1 MTRTIRSRGDTIVE
15 VMVSMAVLAIVV
27 AATYS
32 LSTRSFQSGQDSQY
46 RDQAVS
52 LAQQQ
57 LELIKESDN
66 SNPQTITAYTNSPD
80 TAYCIDPATKARRPA
95 DQCTFN
101 NLYTVTYK
109 YISATD
115 TFQVAAAWDS
125 SNGTRQQATIYY
137 KPNDSFK
144 DALQPPCQLDT
155 DPLCSSTKTDVPA
168 VGVHSSPPNPV
179 IYGSAVTI
187 TWDYTNVQA
196 GSCVPSSS
204 PTNSAFNSVNPNS
217 VNSFTSSS
225 LPAGDDTF
233 MITCRDNANN
243 PVLGQVLVVIQKPSP
258 TVVTGGYTG
267 VTYYSATLYGSV
279 NGNGYP
285 AHYRFEYGT
294 TTAYGQYTNVTDT
307 GSGYATVSAYVGLAS
322 STTYH
327 YRICAY
333 NAYVLWTCGDDA
345 SLTTY
350 APPPSVVSFSANPSS
365 INYGGGSTLSWSS
378 SNASGCH
385 ISGVAVGTSG
395 NSYNVY
401 PTSTTTYSLY
411 CSNSAGTSS
420 GTSYATVT
428 VSQPLSFC
436 WNSAGPCGGYCYHI
450 TEPSDPDTWNDNY
463 LCANRNL
470 GLCWTHDGVPGDCNG
485 STPYC
490 TQWREDAD
498 PDTWGDNYLC
508 SPVNYGFRWNSAGP
522 IGGMNCIAT
531 YEAAEP
537 SSHTWG
543 DNYWCW
549 PTGI

>member
-1 MTRTIRSRGDTIVE
+1 MRYASRPLSGRAASYFRRIHKVGSSGDTIVE

-243 PVLGQVLVVIQKPSP
+243 PVLGQVLVVISQPKIDLF
-258 TVVTGGYTG
+258 TVNDVSGPGTVHIPYNTPVNVKWNSSGVTSCSASGPWSTGG
-267 VTYYSATLYGSV
+267 ATSGSV
-279 NGNGYP
+279 
-285 AHYRFEYGT
+285 
-294 TTAYGQYTNVTDT
+294 TTAAYTSNTTLGLTCTSST
-307 GSGYATVSAYVGLAS
+307 GSTVTSPNINV
-322 STTYH
+322 
-327 YRICAY
+327 
-333 NAYVLWTCGDDA
+333 VLITQ
-345 SLTTY
+345 
-350 APPPSVVSFSANPSS
+350 PPPVISAFN
-365 INYGGGSTLSWSS
+365 TWSEPNIFTNQGAPRWLFWN
-378 SNASGCH
+378 SNASSCYLSNYGW
-385 ISGVAVGTSG
+385 VNP
-395 NSYNVY
+395 NSYVYINVY
-401 PTSTTTYSLY
+401 PVTYTLTCYNATGQSSSANFAFNYYHSYFIAYQNARFDQYWPGWQWGPVGEGYYGIPGDTSALSAYGRVAVRDNSGHCHTFQNVNYWQLY
-411 CSNSAGTSS
+411 GWVEDYGLRNDNFGSADVGHD
-420 GTSYATVT
+420 
-428 VSQPLSFC
+428 
-436 WNSAGPCGGYCYHI
+436 CGG
-450 TEPSDPDTWNDNY
+450 N
-463 LCANRNL
+463 
-470 GLCWTHDGVPGDCNG
+470 
-485 STPYC
+485 
-490 TQWREDAD
+490 
-498 PDTWGDNYLC
+498 
-508 SPVNYGFRWNSAGP
+508 
-522 IGGMNCIAT
+522 
-531 YEAAEP
+531 
-537 SSHTWG
+537 
-543 DNYWCW
+543 
-549 PTGI
+549 